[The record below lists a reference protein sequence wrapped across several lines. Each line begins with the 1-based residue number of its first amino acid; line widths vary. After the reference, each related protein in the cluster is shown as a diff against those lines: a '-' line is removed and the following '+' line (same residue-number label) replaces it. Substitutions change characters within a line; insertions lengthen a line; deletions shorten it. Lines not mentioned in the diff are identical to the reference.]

1 MASSYLQGYS
11 PLPDLQSLLSPTSGV
26 GSAVSGLGST
36 SFLDNLQQTQ
46 AIDPGV
52 MQQFGDWIK
61 KSGFLDS
68 TDKAGVKTQGFGAP
82 LLGVATGLSNAW
94 MGMKQYDLA
103 KDSLAASKDQ
113 FAKNFGAQ
121 QKTTNAALADR
132 QAARVASNP
141 GAYASVSDYMK
152 QYGI

>member
-1 MASSYLQGYS
+1 MASQYLQGFN
-11 PLPDLQSLLSPTSGV
+11 PLPDLQSLLQPASGI

-46 AIDPGV
+46 SIDPGV

-61 KSGFLDS
+61 QSGFLNS
-68 TDKAGVKTQGFGAP
+68 TKDGITSQGWGAP
-82 LLGVATGLSNAW
+82 ALGLASGLASAW
-94 MGMKQYDLA
+94 MGAKQYNLA

-121 QKTTNAALADR
+121 QKTTNAALNDR

>member
-1 MASSYLQGYS
+1 MASPYLQGYN
-11 PLPDLQSLLSPTSGV
+11 PLPELNSLLAPNSGV

-36 SFLDNLQQTQ
+36 DFLNNLQQTQ
-46 AIDPGV
+46 SIDPGV

-61 KSGFLDS
+61 NSGFLNS
-68 TDKAGVKTQGFGAP
+68 TKEGVTTQGWGAP
-82 LLGVATGLSNAW
+82 ALGVASGLTNAW

-103 KDSLAASKDQ
+103 KDQLSASKEQ
-113 FAKNFGAQ
+113 FNKNFGAQ

-141 GAYASVSDYMK
+141 GAYTSVSDYMK